1 MPGLHFAFAG
11 RWYVKL
17 YQQGAGERLWGCR
30 RGKRLAGWFA
40 SFPGQS
46 GCFRSSAGLH
56 WQIFPA
62 LRDPAS
68 LCPRRTPDQRYWGDP
83 LEVPEAAAAGDPVP
97 WGSSF
102 GPTSLPPSFCCSV
115 AHSCLTLCDPMDCS
129 TPGFPVLHH
138 LPELAQIHVHRVNDT
153 IQLSRALS
161 PSPPPALSLSQHQ
174 GLFP

>member
-68 LCPRRTPDQRYWGDP
+68 LCPRRTPDQRYWGESP
-83 LEVPEAAAAGDPVP
+83 QSS
-97 WGSSF
+97 WGCSSR
-102 GPTSLPPSFCCSV
+102 GPCSLRFKFWPHKPSSKLLLFSRSFV
-115 AHSCLTLCDPMDCS
+115 SDSLRPYGLQHAR
-129 TPGFPVLHH
+129 
-138 LPELAQIHVHRVNDT
+138 LPCP
-153 IQLSRALS
+153 S
-161 PSPPPALSLSQHQ
+161 PSPRTCSNSCP
-174 GLFP
+174 